1 MIQKR
6 GETYYIVADPPQNVV
21 YVGGPNQYQAYQQLR
36 AQKQLAE
43 ENLET
48 LSYIM
53 MHHGKTT
60 NETNATKLK
69 RKKT

>member
-1 MIQKR
+1 MWVDLASIR
-6 GETYYIVADPPQNVV
+6 LIDNS
-21 YVGGPNQYQAYQQLR
+21 

-53 MHHGKTT
+53 MHRGKTT

>member
-1 MIQKR
+1 MIQKK

-36 AQKQLAE
+36 AQKKLAE

-48 LSYIM
+48 AELYNDASM
-53 MHHGKTT
+53 NWGPWGGWGVWGPVW
-60 NETNATKLK
+60 
-69 RKKT
+69 